1 VRTSENAIGVTKSR
15 AIVRVAV
22 LQSNYVPWKGYF
34 DLMRSVDVF
43 VVYDVVQYTKNDW
56 RNRNRVKSANGL
68 VWLTIPV
75 AQVGSFGQRVLDAEI
90 VPGPWAEKHLKTL
103 LQAYARAPHLDD
115 LRAELGA
122 LYETAA
128 GMNLL
133 HDVNM
138 LFMDAAR
145 RWLGIET
152 RLVQAQDFS
161 LPDDRNERLLALC
174 STLGASTYVS
184 GPTARSYLDE
194 AAFAA
199 GGTRVEWFDYQGYEA
214 YPQLHGEFVHE
225 VSVLDLVLNTGPD
238 AGRYLDRH
246 DDRS

>member
-1 VRTSENAIGVTKSR
+1 
-15 AIVRVAV
+15 VRVAV

-56 RNRNRVKSANGL
+56 RNRNRVKTANGL

-90 VPGPWAEKHLKTL
+90 VPGPWAEKHLRTL
-103 LQAYARAPHLDD
+103 LQAYARAPYLGEY
-115 LRAELGA
+115 RAELEA
-122 LYETAA
+122 LYGSAEQL
-128 GMNLL
+128 GLL

-138 LFMDAAR
+138 LFIDAAR

-152 RLVQAQDFS
+152 RVVQAQDFEVVGE
-161 LPDDRNERLLALC
+161 RNERLLALC
-174 STLGASTYVS
+174 SALGASTYVS
-184 GPTARSYLDE
+184 GPAAQSYLDT
-194 AAFAA
+194 AAFADA
-199 GGTRVEWFDYQGYEA
+199 GIDVEWFDYRGYKP

-225 VSVLDLVLNTGPD
+225 VSVLDLVLNTGPG
-238 AGRYLDRH
+238 AARYLDRH